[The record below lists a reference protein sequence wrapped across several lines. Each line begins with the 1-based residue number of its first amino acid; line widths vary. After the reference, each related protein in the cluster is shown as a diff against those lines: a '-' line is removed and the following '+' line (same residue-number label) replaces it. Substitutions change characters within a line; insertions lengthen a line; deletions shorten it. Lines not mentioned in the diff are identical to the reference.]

1 MWVQGECESWA
12 RGQWVDP
19 GDKMAHLTSPHHD
32 TCHDVINTESTF
44 CTLQCLLVLS
54 FMVQENLTKWE
65 RWEERVW
72 YIFPA
77 LYPGVEVSQCEA
89 QHSAATA
96 GPDHGAH
103 LSKSHSFS
111 LLTWDRTRSWARG
124 RDNGLPNVADISPPF
139 YTRVIEPGTAN
150 TISSTSGGIGDLT
163 GGPFSVIS
171 M

>member
-12 RGQWVDP
+12 RGQWVET
-19 GDKMAHLTSPHHD
+19 GDKMAHLTSPH
-32 TCHDVINTESTF
+32 DVINTQNPPF
-44 CTLQCLLVLS
+44 APCNAFWFS
-54 FMVQENLTKWE
+54 FMFQENLTKWDV
-65 RWEERVW
+65 RVW
-72 YIFPA
+72 YFFPA
-77 LYPGVEVSQCEA
+77 LYPGVEVSQC
-89 QHSAATA
+89 HSW
-96 GPDHGAH
+96 PDHGAH

-111 LLTWDRTRSWARG
+111 LLTGYRTRSWARG

-150 TISSTSGGIGDLT
+150 TISPTSGGIGDLT